1 MRNPWRRWS
10 CADADLAGRARGA
23 GVVEAF
29 AAVPAAGGGDMILHL
44 YLARRFLRS
53 LGIVIAVFVGILLPI
68 DIAEQMRRVGG
79 EHGLGAVVELSLLNL
94 PRALYTWLPLFV
106 MLATLVLFLGLARTS
121 ELVVVRGAG
130 RSAIRSAISP
140 VLVAFGIGVLALL
153 ILNPIV
159 AATSREYQMT
169 VAALPGR
176 RAAHRFG
183 QRGGAVAA
191 AGHPVGADGDPC
203 RGHEFR
209 RHAPVRR
216 EFLHLRRQWP
226 ADRPVSADEAV
237 LVGGAWELQGVK
249 VWPFAGVENAEAAA
263 MFHTRLVLPST
274 LTAEQIRDS
283 FGQPYT
289 VPIYE
294 LPGFIAQLNAAG
306 FAALQHRI
314 WLQMQ
319 LSNPLMLS
327 AMVLIGAGFTMRH
340 TRFGRT
346 GIMVLAAILLGFGV
360 YFIRDFARSSGGER
374 AVARRPRRM
383 GAAGGG
389 DPAGRGCLVAY
400 GRWVEARTSSDARGG

>member
-1 MRNPWRRWS
+1 
-10 CADADLAGRARGA
+10 
-23 GVVEAF
+23 VEAF
-29 AAVPAAGGGDMILHL
+29 AAVPVAGGGDMILHL

-169 VAALPGR
+169 VAGYQGAE
-176 RAAHRFG
+176 
-183 QRGGAVAA
+183 QRTVSVSAEGLWLRQGTLSEQTVIHAE
-191 AGHPVGADGDPC
+191 GTNSDGT
-203 RGHEFR
+203 
-209 RHAPVRR
+209 
-216 EFLHLRRQWP
+216 HLFD
-226 ADRPVSADEAV
+226 ANFFTFDANGLLTDRVSADEAV

-249 VWPFAGVENAEAAA
+249 VWPFAGVENAEASA
-263 MFHTRLVLPST
+263 MFHTTLVLPST

-306 FAALQHRI
+306 FAALSHRI
-314 WLQMQ
+314 WWQMQ

-360 YFIRDFARSSGGER
+360 YFIRDFAQVLGESGQL
-374 AVARRPRRM
+374 P
-383 GAAGGG
+383 AA
-389 DPAGRGCLVAY
+389 LVAWAPPVAAILLAV
-400 GRWVEARTSSDARGG
+400 GVLLHTEDG